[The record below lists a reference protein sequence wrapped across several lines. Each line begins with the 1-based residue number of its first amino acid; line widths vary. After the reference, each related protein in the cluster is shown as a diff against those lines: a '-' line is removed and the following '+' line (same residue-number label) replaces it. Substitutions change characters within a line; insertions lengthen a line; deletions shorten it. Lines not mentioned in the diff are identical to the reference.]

1 MYIGSRI
8 EEIEVITIEEKA
20 TITLEISETLLRD
33 MLYHA
38 EHPNI
43 CYCKRASTGQK
54 AGTSRRAIRLFLKD
68 AWESYS
74 EDRPTP

>member
-8 EEIEVITIEEKA
+8 EEIEVITVEEQA

-38 EHPNI
+38 EHPSG
-43 CYCKRASTGQK
+43 YCAPSGEKSGNSK
-54 AGTSRRAIRLFLKD
+54 RAIRLFLKD

-74 EDRPTP
+74 EDRRET